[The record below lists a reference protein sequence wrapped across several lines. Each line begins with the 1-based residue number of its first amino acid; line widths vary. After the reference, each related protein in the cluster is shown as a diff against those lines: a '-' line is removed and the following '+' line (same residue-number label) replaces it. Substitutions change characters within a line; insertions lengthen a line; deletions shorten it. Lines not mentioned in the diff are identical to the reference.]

1 MADITITAANVV
13 SGAGAKIEQG
23 YAGETVVAGKWVYR
37 DPTTKKYML
46 ADRNSRDAGGAQ
58 SARRGAL
65 RILAQSTAVRSN
77 RGRDH
82 HGRHAGRRALRP
94 ICRKRL
100 AACARSPTSP
110 AGGYSTVLGMA
121 KSTTVFDIDIQES
134 GVAV

>member
-1 MADITITAANVV
+1 MVDITITPANVV

-23 YAGETVVAGKWVYR
+23 HAGETLVAGKWVYR

-46 ADRNSRDAGGAQ
+46 ADAD
-58 SARRGAL
+58 SA
-65 RILAQSTAVRSN
+65 TPAVRSP
-77 RGRDH
+77 RGVTLC
-82 HGRHAGRRALRP
+82 GSSLNQPLFVQTEGEIIMGGTLVAGVASYLSKTP
-94 ICRKRL
+94 GGMCPVADI
-100 AACARSPTSP
+100 A